1 MGVEHNEAMSR
12 AISRSCNFTSII
24 SLFVPFFFMEQP
36 SFLQIVNGSFFHQ
49 FLKSFIFF
57 QILNQYA
64 LKLMNDSPHHKNEPL
79 ENYPKSSV
87 AKEKRTKENRR
98 EGESRMIPLEKK
110 KMKGWRKKVTE
121 KAKDKKRKLEIA
133 LNLIPQ
139 HVMSF
144 FY

>member
-1 MGVEHNEAMSR
+1 
-12 AISRSCNFTSII
+12 
-24 SLFVPFFFMEQP
+24 MEQP

-64 LKLMNDSPHHKNEPL
+64 LKLMNDSPHHKNEH
-79 ENYPKSSV
+79 PKLSV

-98 EGESRMIPLEKK
+98 EGESRMIPLEK

-133 LNLIPQ
+133 LNLIPR

-144 FY
+144 LY